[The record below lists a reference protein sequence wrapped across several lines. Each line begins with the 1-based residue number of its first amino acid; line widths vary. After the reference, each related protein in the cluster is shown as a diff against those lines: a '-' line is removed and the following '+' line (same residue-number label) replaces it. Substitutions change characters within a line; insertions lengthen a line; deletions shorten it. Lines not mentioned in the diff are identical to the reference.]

1 METKSAAPSLLFW
14 PPPKTTSQHV
24 LLPVMVVLVL
34 VLVLVVLVLVV
45 VVVVVVVGGVVVVVA
60 AAGVVVVVVVLVVVT
75 GQLSL
80 CKTSTKNLDH
90 ILETNNCSPAPL
102 LFFGAPPQK
111 VLLSLPPPRDKDC
124 SPVVSFWTPP
134 LNNTSKTLKTDQ
146 PRLQLNKS
154 NKSTYLRNQQS
165 LKPSTVSLTLSP
177 LSSKVATCDNDVGR
191 LFLFLPTTT
200 TTKHRGNNKA
210 PMKVAAKEERDEI
223 MTNALQLNPHRS
235 PWARQSP
242 KPLEVIA
249 IVPEVVLLCMSM
261 RC

>member
-1 METKSAAPSLLFW
+1 MVIQQQQQQQPGTNKNCSPVTTYSLQGGGNKICSPVVAFLA
-14 PPPKTTSQHV
+14 PPKTTSQHV

-45 VVVVVVVGGVVVVVA
+45 VVVVVVVGGVVVVVVVA
-60 AAGVVVVVVVLVVVT
+60 AAGVVVVVVVVVLVVVT

-134 LNNTSKTLKTDQ
+134 PEQHIKNIKNGPAQTSVKQVQQVHLLTKPTVAQTFNRIPNLVPLKF
-146 PRLQLNKS
+146 
-154 NKSTYLRNQQS
+154 QS
-165 LKPSTVSLTLSP
+165 
-177 LSSKVATCDNDVGR
+177 
-191 LFLFLPTTT
+191 
-200 TTKHRGNNKA
+200 GN
-210 PMKVAAKEERDEI
+210 M
-223 MTNALQLNPHRS
+223 
-235 PWARQSP
+235 
-242 KPLEVIA
+242 
-249 IVPEVVLLCMSM
+249 
-261 RC
+261 